1 MTQLLNEAT
10 RKCNRAEQVQLYQFA
25 GKGPGLPP
33 TRVAHEHGKSLTEPR
48 LVQGWDNVLDY
59 SAVVAP
65 CVNFRPA
72 ACWDL
77 LHFALLCN
85 MPDT

>member
-1 MTQLLNEAT
+1 MQPG
-10 RKCNRAEQVQLYQFA
+10 RASAAYINLW
-25 GKGPGLPP
+25 GKGQAYPRLGLPTNMTKP
-33 TRVAHEHGKSLTEPR
+33 DRAPISAR
-48 LVQGWDNVLDY
+48 MQGWDNLLDY